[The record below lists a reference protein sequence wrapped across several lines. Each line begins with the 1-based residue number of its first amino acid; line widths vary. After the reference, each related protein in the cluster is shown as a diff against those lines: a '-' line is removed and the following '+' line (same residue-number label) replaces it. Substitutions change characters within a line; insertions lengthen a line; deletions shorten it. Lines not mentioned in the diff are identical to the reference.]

1 MATAPHVSMYG
12 LYSSFVAVAGDG
24 RVEERE
30 RLRQGLAREAR
41 ETLAKLRA
49 PRPEGQGAGEG
60 DLNVRWLREVERTMA
75 GPALT
80 GELFKPGAK
89 LPPIELKWVG
99 GGGGVRPPVKP
110 AGGPMRL
117 ADLAGRPVLLVWFD
131 PEGLFESRLRAD
143 LDAVQARHADKGLVV
158 LAIAAGGGSWGKRPS
173 TPKPG
178 EDELARAALEKF
190 VAEKSP
196 SYVVGYAGRED
207 GAAEFGATFFLPR
220 VQFISARGVAVPLPG
235 RAGMA
240 GERQSGWQAV
250 VDRELGAKEP
260 GPAPA
265 R

>member
-1 MATAPHVSMYG
+1 M
-12 LYSSFVAVAGDG
+12 
-24 RVEERE
+24 
-30 RLRQGLAREAR
+30 
-41 ETLAKLRA
+41 KRA
-49 PRPEGQGAGEG
+49 
-60 DLNVRWLREVERTMA
+60 
-75 GPALT
+75 
-80 GELFKPGAK
+80 
-89 LPPIELKWVG
+89 
-99 GGGGVRPPVKP
+99 VKP
-110 AGGPMRL
+110 PGGPMSL

-158 LAIAAGGGSWGKRPS
+158 LAIAAGGASWGKRPS

-196 SYVVGYAGRED
+196 SYLIGYAGRAD

-220 VQFISARGVAVPLPG
+220 VQFVNARGVVVPLPG

-240 GERQSGWQAV
+240 GERQAGWQAV
-250 VDRELGAKEP
+250 VDRELGVGAAGSPP
-260 GPAPA
+260 G